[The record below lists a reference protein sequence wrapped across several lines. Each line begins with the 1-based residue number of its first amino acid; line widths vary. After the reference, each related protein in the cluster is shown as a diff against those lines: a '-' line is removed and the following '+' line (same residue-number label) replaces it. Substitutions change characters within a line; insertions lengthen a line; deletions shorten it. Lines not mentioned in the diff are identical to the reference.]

1 MRTVSF
7 LKNNCTC
14 IIFKASDL
22 FLLFVLNR
30 LSYNCLTP
38 QSELEP
44 IKVRDN
50 PGKYCTHH
58 IHSNMYY
65 KVTFETEKMWS
76 NKTSDPL
83 KEVQFI

>member
-1 MRTVSF
+1 MRTASF
-7 LKNNCTC
+7 FK
-14 IIFKASDL
+14 IIALVLFFKASDL
-22 FLLFVLNR
+22 FLLIVLNR
-30 LSYNCLTP
+30 LSYKCLTP

-50 PGKYCTHH
+50 PGIYCNHH

-65 KVTFETEKMWS
+65 KVTSETEKMWS
-76 NKTSDPL
+76 YKTSDPL

>member
-1 MRTVSF
+1 M
-7 LKNNCTC
+7 
-14 IIFKASDL
+14 ASNL
-22 FLLFVLNR
+22 FLLMVLNR
-30 LSYNCLTP
+30 LSYKCLTP

-50 PGKYCTHH
+50 PGIYCNHH
-58 IHSNMYY
+58 IHLNMYY

-76 NKTSDPL
+76 YKTSDPL